1 MKIIPSFG
9 ECLLDEGTFTLYSI
23 YVLKYKNKKM
33 IGASSN
39 FERPENIIL
48 VNATKMC
55 IFNMSIVCDNQ
66 YNGFGMNIR
75 ANRL

>member
-1 MKIIPSFG
+1 
-9 ECLLDEGTFTLYSI
+9 
-23 YVLKYKNKKM
+23 M